1 MAIETATYISELDQT
16 RPSATDPKSEG
27 DDQLRLIK
35 ATIKATFPAVA
46 GAVTVSHTQ
55 INSIPNLATLASP
68 ALTGTPTVP
77 TAAAATNTTQ
87 AASTAFVATAIAT
100 VNAQAAPTTLTVSN
114 AASVSLT
121 AGQHDCATYSGAVT
135 WTLPA
140 TPTAGQSVAVTAG
153 NGLSSNIVARNG
165 EKIMGLSEN
174 MTIDNPNAT
183 VSFRYIN
190 SDLGWRIA

>member
-1 MAIETATYISELDQT
+1 MTNRFYNSTFNALPLTLI
-16 RPSATDPKSEG
+16 PSAAHNS
-27 DDQLRLIK
+27 QY
-35 ATIKATFPAVA
+35 AAVA
-46 GAVTVSHTQ
+46 AGFSALETEIDAASAALVVS
-55 INSIPNLATLASP
+55 LAAKAPLASP

-165 EKIMGLSEN
+165 EKIMGLSED

-190 SDLGWRIA
+190 SALGWRLA